1 MIRPEL
7 KLFSLLYRFFEFI
20 KHYIVGKN
28 EHGLHSPFVFELY
41 TKTIQNHEFPYF
53 EQLEQHYF
61 ELIHDHHLIT
71 NKNPGAGTSL
81 HKELRVPIKKLA
93 RHSIKSLPW
102 RKLICRLVDERK
114 PKIIIELGTSF
125 GITTAYMATMC
136 PDAKIYTF
144 EANPSLIKLSRDFFN
159 IAGLTNIEIIEGN
172 IDETLPAFLKQHPH
186 IDVAYIDANH
196 RFAPTIKYVERI
208 MECVS
213 WKGLIIMDDIYWS
226 YQMTKAWDAIAS
238 KKSVSVS
245 IDLWQIG
252 LLYFHSGQ
260 EKENF
265 KLRF

>member
-1 MIRPEL
+1 M
-7 KLFSLLYRFFEFI
+7 KLFPLLYRFFEFV
-20 KHYIVGKN
+20 KHYIVGGN
-28 EHGLHSPFVFELY
+28 EHGLHSPFVYELY

-61 ELIHDHHLIT
+61 ELINDQHLIF
-71 NKNPGAGTSL
+71 NKNPGAGTSF
-81 HKELRVPIKKLA
+81 HKNLRIPIKRLA
-93 RHSIKSLPW
+93 KHSIKSLPW
-102 RKLICRLVDERK
+102 RKLICRLVEERK

-125 GITTAYMATMC
+125 GITTAYMASTC
-136 PDAKIYTF
+136 PNAQIYTF
-144 EANPSLIKLSRDFFN
+144 EANTDLVELSREFFK
-159 IAGLTNIEIIEGN
+159 IAGIANIEIIEGN
-172 IDETLPAFLKQHPH
+172 IDETLPAFLEKHPH

-226 YQMTKAWDAIAS
+226 YPMTKAWNAICS
-238 KKSVSVS
+238 KKTVKVS

-252 LLYFHSGQ
+252 LLYFPTGQ
-260 EKENF
+260 VKENF

>member
-1 MIRPEL
+1 L

-20 KHYIVGKN
+20 KHYIVGGN
-28 EHGLHSPFVFELY
+28 EHGIHSPFVFELY
-41 TKTIQNHEFPYF
+41 TKTIQNHEFPYY

-61 ELIHDHHLIT
+61 ELINDHHLIT

-81 HKELRVPIKKLA
+81 HKELRVPIRRLA

-102 RKLICRLVDERK
+102 RKLICRLIDERK
-114 PKIIIELGTSF
+114 PNIIVELGTSF
-125 GITTAYMATMC
+125 GITTAYIATTC
-136 PDAKIYTF
+136 PNAKIYTF
-144 EANPSLIKLSRDFFN
+144 EANPTLVELSRDFFK
-159 IAGLTNIEIIEGN
+159 IAGITNIEIIEGD
-172 IDETLPAFLKQHPH
+172 IDETLPAFLEKHQH

-196 RFAPTIKYVERI
+196 RFGPTIKYVERI

-226 YQMTKAWDAIAS
+226 YPMTKAWKAITS
-238 KKSVSVS
+238 KKSVTAS

-252 LLYFHSGQ
+252 LLYFHTGQ
-260 EKENF
+260 VKENF

>member
-1 MIRPEL
+1 M
-7 KLFSLLYRFFEFI
+7 KLFSLLYRFFEFV
-20 KHYIVGKN
+20 KHYIVGGN
-28 EHGLHSPFVFELY
+28 EHGLHSPFVYELY

-61 ELIHDHHLIT
+61 ELINDQHLIF
-71 NKNPGAGTSL
+71 NKNPGAGTSF
-81 HKELRVPIKKLA
+81 HKNLRIPIKRLA
-93 RHSIKSLPW
+93 KHSIKSLPW
-102 RKLICRLVDERK
+102 RKLICRLVEERK

-125 GITTAYMATMC
+125 GITTAYMASTC
-136 PDAKIYTF
+136 PNAQIYTF
-144 EANPSLIKLSRDFFN
+144 EANTDLVELSREFFK
-159 IAGLTNIEIIEGN
+159 IAGIANIEIIEGN
-172 IDETLPAFLKQHPH
+172 IDETLPAFLEKHPH

-226 YQMTKAWDAIAS
+226 YPMTKAWNAICS
-238 KKSVSVS
+238 KKTVKVS

-252 LLYFHSGQ
+252 LLYFPTGQ
-260 EKENF
+260 VKENF

>member
-1 MIRPEL
+1 L
-7 KLFSLLYRFFEFI
+7 KLFCILYRFFEFV
-20 KHYIVGKN
+20 KHYIVGGN

-41 TKTIQNHEFPYF
+41 TKTVQNHEFPYY

-61 ELIHDHHLIT
+61 ELLSDEHFIN

-81 HKELRVPIKKLA
+81 HKTTRVPIKRLA
-93 RHSIKSLPW
+93 KHSIKSLPW
-102 RKLICRLVDERK
+102 RQLICRLIEERK

-125 GITTAYMATMC
+125 GITTAYIATTC
-136 PDAKIYTF
+136 PDATVYTF
-144 EANPSLIKLSRDFFN
+144 EANPSLVELSKEFFTLAGIKN
-159 IAGLTNIEIIEGN
+159 VEIIEGN
-172 IDETLPAFLKQHPH
+172 IDETLPAFLISHPQ

-226 YQMTKAWDAIAS
+226 YPMTKAWKAIS
-238 KKSVSVS
+238 NKKMVTVS

-252 LLYFHSGQ
+252 LLYFHTGQ
-260 EKENF
+260 VKENF